1 MDSNN
6 IEDIKSQILTDN
18 NSYLNTN
25 STNYSVIFTTPNKKI
40 NKFRNLF
47 TKIINNED
55 PLNIKSKYFNRW
67 KNSKKKSNLRSIKI
81 LKIESKKIQFDTP
94 LESVK
99 KNREKK
105 KLLEG
110 KININLFKRLLNKQ
124 NDKLKYF
131 FEKWK
136 NLKYKNKS
144 RNYNFKKREI
154 KKIKI
159 LPKKK
164 NPDLLYP
171 IKDDD
176 IYNNIINLLNKI
188 NKSQREKVLLSVLDE
203 IEELE
208 KNNILNAYN
217 SNDSIALEEEKKDN
231 SLKNKISE
239 RTFKRIKNAIDKN
252 DVKQKYFNRW
262 KKLTIFRYKSNKSIK
277 KINRIILT
285 RKKKDSNTSDYDSKS
300 YKTMDYINNI
310 KLQNK
315 DSENELNNYILPLYK
330 QSDKL
335 KKEQIKNAILKILK
349 LLEETK
355 KEIQTPSTPFNDSSF
370 SFSFVDNN
378 TDRSEEESFINAS
391 NKSLSRRMYR
401 RLKTIFDK
409 KDIKM
414 AYFKKWKENTQLNSK
429 RYIIRKVLNKKD
441 KQIFLKKLMESDIVS
456 KNKKNDID
464 KNVIND
470 DIDNNKKEEQNSL
483 KEPEQN
489 QDKNKIESLNDYL
502 YNKNDSSESENVD
515 KDEINDNNTKKIEK
529 DKIKLEIIPNSEIT
543 PKKYRNSNNFKLTD
557 FNFDCQPSSEKDK
570 KGERYSATPGRYR
583 MSFKKVFLTRS
594 KTKNSSSTKKK
605 SFKNI
610 FRHIIKTSEKR
621 NLKKYFDIWKNID
634 NQENSDINGDKEDE
648 NVLEIIKTNDLKI
661 DNIKNNENLINEEN
675 LNEDKKV
682 KNSCLN
688 GIYGICD
695 TEDFLFDNDKEE
707 HISIYGNEK
716 SKKISD
722 NIQPHFSDF
731 LKAMNCSIATF
742 NLFTYYS
749 QLHDNKFLIKKKFLP
764 IWRKVK

>member
-208 KNNILNAYN
+208 KNNILNVYN

-239 RTFKRIKNAIDKN
+239 RTLKRIKNAIDKN

-285 RKKKDSNTSDYDSKS
+285 RKKKDSTSDYDSKS

-315 DSENELNNYILPLYK
+315 ETENELNNYILPLYK

-349 LLEETK
+349 LLEEAK

-391 NKSLSRRMYR
+391 NKSLSSRMYR

-456 KNKKNDID
+456 KNKKNDIY

-470 DIDNNKKEEQNSL
+470 DIDN
-483 KEPEQN
+483 
-489 QDKNKIESLNDYL
+489 I
-502 YNKNDSSESENVD
+502 
-515 KDEINDNNTKKIEK
+515 
-529 DKIKLEIIPNSEIT
+529 
-543 PKKYRNSNNFKLTD
+543 
-557 FNFDCQPSSEKDK
+557 
-570 KGERYSATPGRYR
+570 
-583 MSFKKVFLTRS
+583 
-594 KTKNSSSTKKK
+594 
-605 SFKNI
+605 
-610 FRHIIKTSEKR
+610 
-621 NLKKYFDIWKNID
+621 
-634 NQENSDINGDKEDE
+634 
-648 NVLEIIKTNDLKI
+648 
-661 DNIKNNENLINEEN
+661 
-675 LNEDKKV
+675 
-682 KNSCLN
+682 
-688 GIYGICD
+688 
-695 TEDFLFDNDKEE
+695 
-707 HISIYGNEK
+707 
-716 SKKISD
+716 
-722 NIQPHFSDF
+722 
-731 LKAMNCSIATF
+731 
-742 NLFTYYS
+742 
-749 QLHDNKFLIKKKFLP
+749 
-764 IWRKVK
+764 